1 MASLEP
7 EQKEYREA
15 YGVDR
20 LYFVVSAK
28 GNKRWEFRYK
38 RTEGKWS
45 WVGLGTYPDFSA
57 KRAREKAAD
66 NIKLVDGGI
75 DSVQHKQ

>member
-1 MASLEP
+1 M
-7 EQKEYREA
+7 
-15 YGVDR
+15 
-20 LYFVVSAK
+20 SAK

-57 KRAREKAAD
+57 KRATTSSWLTVA
-66 NIKLVDGGI
+66 
-75 DSVQHKQ
+75 